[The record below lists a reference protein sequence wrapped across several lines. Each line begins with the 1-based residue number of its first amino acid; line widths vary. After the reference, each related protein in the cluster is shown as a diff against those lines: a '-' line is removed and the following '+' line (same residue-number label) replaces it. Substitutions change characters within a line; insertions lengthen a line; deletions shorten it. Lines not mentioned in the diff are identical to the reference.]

1 MRVVRLVSLKK
12 DRLQEFWIV
21 RKLIENWLG
30 RSDDKNV
37 TGDYQEVLILNN
49 YHKHNRKIL
58 VSV

>member
-21 RKLIENWLG
+21 KKLIENLLV

-49 YHKHNRKIL
+49 YHKHNKEIL